1 MKKIATLI
9 FTYNEADRIL
19 DVIASAQSISTDIII
34 LDNHST
40 DDTVA
45 LVRDLPGITVVK
57 HNIPPTN
64 YKERIRLFFDTLDS
78 IESRAE
84 YTTYLMCSERFTS
97 AFCDYLKK
105 QVFFKY
111 DAIACYRN
119 AVTDGYPTHPYHL
132 VYLIRSILKTHKT
145 FRLLKRGQWN
155 EDACEIHAE
164 FQPKDARSIE
174 SIPFLNAAI
183 DYQRSG
189 NILLNEKKH
198 SEYAYCEAQVHAKR
212 GRGYLLAM
220 LFFRPLA
227 FFGYNIPYLFFAYS
241 DQRLISVV
249 QHCQYYMSVY
259 VNALKLKSK

>member
-9 FTYNEADRIL
+9 STYNEADRIL
-19 DVIASAQSISTDIII
+19 DVVASVQSISTDIII
-34 LDNHST
+34 LDNYST
-40 DDTVA
+40 DETVA
-45 LVRDLPGITVVK
+45 LVRDLPGVTVVK

-78 IESRAE
+78 IESQTE
-84 YTTYLMCSERFTS
+84 YVTHLICSERFTS

-105 QVFFKY
+105 QDIFKY

-119 AVTDGYPTHPYHL
+119 AVTDEYPTHPYHL
-132 VYLIRSILKTHKT
+132 VYLIRSILKRHKT
-145 FRLLKRGQWN
+145 VRLLKRGQWN
-155 EDACEIHAE
+155 ENACKIHAE
-164 FQPKDARSIE
+164 WQPKGMHSIK
-174 SIPFLNAAI
+174 SIPFWSAVI

-189 NILLNEKKH
+189 NILLNERKH

-212 GRGYLLAM
+212 GRGYLIAM
-220 LFFRPLA
+220 LFVRPLA
-227 FFGYNIPYLFFAYS
+227 FFVYNLPYLVFMYS